1 MGDRGKEG
9 LLHKC
14 LPHATRV
21 SSRCRE
27 ILGGVGYNPQAR
39 LSPLPLGWMTNT
51 MTPARILIVDNDVGA
66 VSDLRHILS
75 VDGYE
80 VCSVRDWHGA
90 GAYLER
96 VTADLVLTDL
106 SSERDEMTCLR
117 EMRRICPTTPI
128 VLMRAHGSLKTAV
141 EALKAGAFDYV
152 CKPFT
157 AEEVR
162 SIARRAVEQTHM
174 LSEQP
179 RPFEASPDDP
189 SPFGSLVGSSPR
201 MVQVYKAIARVA
213 QTDSSVLLQGESGT
227 GKELIARAIHAN
239 GPRCSGPFVTV
250 DGGALADSLLES
262 ELFGH
267 ERGSFTGA
275 VSSRKGLLE
284 QAHSGTCFLDEVAD
298 LSPAMQGKLLRVL
311 QEKEIRR
318 VGSTATTALD
328 VRIIAASK
336 LPLEPLVRSGTFR
349 EDLYYRM
356 NVLTI
361 NIPPLRERLEDLPL
375 LAKRFLHL
383 YGSMKV
389 PPVTELSDEVLV
401 LLRRYWWPGNV
412 RELEHAI
419 ERAVTLSPYS
429 VICPEDLPPA
439 IKDPAPESL
448 ARVQGWV
455 TLEDLERNHILRV
468 LDSHARDLGRSAT
481 ILGIHRKTLL
491 RKLRHYGVAAGY
503 GVT

>member
-1 MGDRGKEG
+1 
-9 LLHKC
+9 
-14 LPHATRV
+14 
-21 SSRCRE
+21 
-27 ILGGVGYNPQAR
+27 
-39 LSPLPLGWMTNT
+39 MTH
-51 MTPARILIVDNDVGA
+51 ARILIVDRNVRA
-66 VSDLRHILS
+66 ATDLRDILS

-80 VCSVRDWHGA
+80 VSDVRDPKDA
-90 GAYLER
+90 GGYLER
-96 VTADLVLTDL
+96 LPVDLILTDL
-106 SSERDEMTCLR
+106 PPDTDELTCLR
-117 EMRRICPTTPI
+117 QLRGLCPTTPI
-128 VLMRAHGSLKTAV
+128 VLMTAHGSLRTAV
-141 EALKAGAFDYV
+141 EGLKAGAFDYV
-152 CKPFT
+152 SKPFT
-157 AEEVR
+157 ADEVR
-162 SIARRAVEQTHM
+162 SIARRAVEQTHVR
-174 LSEQP
+174 SGQVASC
-179 RPFEASPDDP
+179 EADSDDT
-189 SPFGSLVGSSPR
+189 SPFASLVGSSPS

-227 GKELIARAIHAN
+227 GKELIARAIHAS
-239 GPRCSGPFVTV
+239 GPRSSGPFVTV

-298 LSPAMQGKLLRVL
+298 LSPALQGKLLRVI

-336 LPLEPLVRSGTFR
+336 LPLEPLVRAGTFR

-356 NVLTI
+356 NVVTI
-361 NIPPLRERLEDLPL
+361 DIPPLRERLDDLPFL
-375 LAKRFLHL
+375 VQRFLRL
-383 YGSMKV
+383 YGSMKM
-389 PPVTELSDEVLV
+389 PPVTALSAEALA
-401 LLRRYWWPGNV
+401 LLQRYWWPGNV

-439 IKDPAPESL
+439 IKDAVPEGL
-448 ARVQGWV
+448 ARAQGWV
-455 TLEDLERNHILRV
+455 TLEDLERKHILQV

-491 RKLRHYGVAAGY
+491 RKLRHYGLAAGY
-503 GVT
+503 GIA

>member
-1 MGDRGKEG
+1 VEG
-9 LLHKC
+9 
-14 LPHATRV
+14 
-21 SSRCRE
+21 
-27 ILGGVGYNPQAR
+27 
-39 LSPLPLGWMTNT
+39 
-51 MTPARILIVDNDVGA
+51 
-66 VSDLRHILS
+66 
-75 VDGYE
+75 
-80 VCSVRDWHGA
+80 
-90 GAYLER
+90 
-96 VTADLVLTDL
+96 
-106 SSERDEMTCLR
+106 
-117 EMRRICPTTPI
+117 
-128 VLMRAHGSLKTAV
+128 
-141 EALKAGAFDYV
+141 LKAGAFDYV
-152 CKPFT
+152 SRPFA

-162 SIARRAVEQTHM
+162 AIARRAVEHTHILAEQTPS
-174 LSEQP
+174 L
-179 RPFEASPDDP
+179 ATDPDDT
-189 SPFGSLVGSSPR
+189 SPFGSLVGSSPS

-227 GKELIARAIHAN
+227 GKELIARAIHAS
-239 GPRCSGPFVTV
+239 GPRSAGPFVTV

-298 LSPAMQGKLLRVL
+298 LSPALQGKLLRVL

-318 VGSTATTALD
+318 VGSTAATALD

-336 LPLEPLVRSGTFR
+336 LPLEPLVRGGNFR

-356 NVLTI
+356 NVVTI
-361 NIPPLRERLEDLPL
+361 DIPPLRERLEDLPL
-375 LAKRFLHL
+375 LANRFLHI

-389 PPVTELSDEVLV
+389 PPVTELSSDALA

-419 ERAVTLSPYS
+419 ERAVTLCPYS

-439 IKDPAPESL
+439 IKDAVPEGL
-448 ARVQGWV
+448 ARAQGWV
-455 TLEDLERNHILRV
+455 TLEDLERNHILQV

-503 GVT
+503 GVA

>member
-1 MGDRGKEG
+1 
-9 LLHKC
+9 
-14 LPHATRV
+14 
-21 SSRCRE
+21 
-27 ILGGVGYNPQAR
+27 
-39 LSPLPLGWMTNT
+39 MTQ
-51 MTPARILIVDNDVGA
+51 ARILIVDSNVGA
-66 VSDLRHILS
+66 ATVLRDMLS

-80 VCSVRDWHGA
+80 VSAVRDPKDA
-90 GAYLER
+90 GGYLER
-96 VTADLVLTDL
+96 IPVDLILTDL
-106 SSERDEMTCLR
+106 PPETEELTCLR
-117 EMRRICPTTPI
+117 QLRGLCPTTPI
-128 VLMRAHGSLKTAV
+128 VLMTAHGSLRTAV
-141 EALKAGAFDYV
+141 EGLKAGAFDYMS
-152 CKPFT
+152 KPFT

-162 SIARRAVEQTHM
+162 SVARRAVEHTHM
-174 LSEQP
+174 RAEQAASG
-179 RPFEASPDDP
+179 EAAPDDT
-189 SPFGSLVGSSPR
+189 SPFASLVGSSPA

-227 GKELIARAIHAN
+227 GKELIARAIHAS
-239 GPRCSGPFVTV
+239 GPRSSGPFVTV

-275 VSSRKGLLE
+275 ISSRKGLLE

-298 LSPAMQGKLLRVL
+298 LSPALQGKLLRVL

-336 LPLEPLVRSGTFR
+336 LPLEPLVRAGTFR

-356 NVLTI
+356 NVVTI
-361 NIPPLRERLEDLPL
+361 DIPPLRERLDDLPL
-375 LAKRFLHL
+375 LAKRFLRL
-383 YGSMKV
+383 YGSMKM
-389 PPVTELSDEVLV
+389 PPVTELSAEALA

-439 IKDPAPESL
+439 VKDAQPEGL
-448 ARVQGWV
+448 ARAQGWV
-455 TLEDLERNHILRV
+455 TLEDLERNHILQV

-491 RKLRHYGVAAGY
+491 RKLRHYGLAAGY
-503 GVT
+503 GVA